1 MDPST
6 SLPFEECMDY
16 HKQDSLPTNENGYT
30 QSKLISGLWKHEWRT
45 IQFTLVVDDSG
56 VKYVG
61 KEHTIHLKETLE
73 HHYKV
78 TNDWA
83 GTRYIDIALD
93 WDYKRKQVYV
103 SMPRYVAKT
112 LKQFQHIK
120 PRDLMVKNLNY

>member
-6 SLPFEECMDY
+6 SLPFEECIDY
-16 HKQDSLPTNENGYT
+16 HKQDSLPTNENGCT
-30 QSKLISGLWKHEWRT
+30 QSKLIPGLWKHEWRT

-61 KEHTIHLKETLE
+61 KEHTIRLKETLE

-83 GTRYIDIALD
+83 GIRYIDIALD
-93 WDYKRKQVYV
+93 WDYKRRQVYV
-103 SMPRYVAKT
+103 SMPRYVAKALT
-112 LKQFQHIK
+112 QFQHIK
-120 PRDLMVKNLNY
+120 PRDLMVKNPNY